1 MLMQNHQKNKHKSN
15 PQDIL
20 RSVLRIDASPCPAG
34 RFLYN
39 EPVIILGA
47 APRRS
52 ASLARTAPVRQIDPS
67 DDVAHVLDWLASPI
81 PDDPSQ
87 DLAQLSGELAA
98 LGRARLEDA
107 HYHRILDL
115 FYDRAH
121 RLSRVLKTRL
131 IEASLPLGKELRAMA
146 ALLVT
151 VHQHVAA
158 GYERVLLDPDR
169 LAHSKR
175 RNAGAVA
182 ARALRSLAES
192 LETSAMMAGS
202 PPAELWRRAHALAKM
217 ARQHYEPAATVIPGL
232 SLDAEKIYKELLA
245 LAAAQPEGFS
255 PAEIALASEYLAQFS
270 AAVNLLPA
278 PPPEEEGSW
287 YWMDSSRDMGPVPP
301 NRRIPPD
308 HGDLLYCSFQ
318 LLSRLLDEQVAAL
331 EGGMPAGNLRLPE
344 RANMPGGIAALKR
357 LLAHWAHP
365 PHRQHPRR
373 HNNFRAQVCIGLT
386 DLWQMLERGEAPEGA
401 EASAAHM
408 TEWMILNESPS
419 GYAVMHVAGEIEGLM
434 PGSVIALR
442 PEPEKPWN
450 ICIVRWMKSENPEH
464 IELGLE
470 LIAPAARSVQ
480 IMFRN
485 GDPAQLPTPGLLLPA
500 IPALR
505 EHPALLA
512 PSGTISARRFFIVSG
527 EDKTHV
533 MQGRLLSLDQQTGE
547 IELFQFEPDPYP
559 M

>member
-1 MLMQNHQKNKHKSN
+1 M
-15 PQDIL
+15 
-20 RSVLRIDASPCPAG
+20 
-34 RFLYN
+34 
-39 EPVIILGA
+39 A
-47 APRRS
+47 AQRLFAR
-52 ASLARTAPVRQIDPS
+52 LARTAPVRQTNPS
-67 DDVAHVLDWLASPI
+67 DDVTHVLDWLASPI
-81 PDDPSQ
+81 PEDPAQ

-98 LGRARLEDA
+98 LGRARLEDS
-107 HYHRILDL
+107 HFHRILDL

-121 RLSRVLKTRL
+121 RLSRALKARL

-146 ALLVT
+146 TLLISV
-151 VHQHVAA
+151 QEQVAA
-158 GYERVLLDPDR
+158 GYERVLVDPGR

-182 ARALRSLAES
+182 SRALRSLAEA
-192 LETSAMMAGS
+192 LETSFMITGL
-202 PPAELWRRAHALAKM
+202 PPADLWRRAHALAKT
-217 ARQHYEPAATVIPGL
+217 AREHYEPTATVIPGL

-255 PAEIALASEYLAQFS
+255 PAETALVSEYLAQFS

-287 YWMDSSRDMGPVPP
+287 YWLDISRDMGPVPP

-318 LLSRLLDEQVAAL
+318 LLSRLLGEQVSAL

-357 LLAHWAHP
+357 LLTHWAHP

-373 HNNFRAQVCIGLT
+373 HNNFRAQVCIGLNE
-386 DLWQMLERGEAPEGA
+386 LWQLLERGEAPEGA
-401 EASAAHM
+401 EVSPAH
-408 TEWMILNESPS
+408 TTDWMILNESPA
-419 GYAVMHVAGEIEGLM
+419 GYAVMHVAGAIDGLS

-442 PEPEKPWN
+442 PEPDKPWN

-470 LIAPAARSVQ
+470 LVAPDARSVQ

-505 EHPALLA
+505 EHAALIA
-512 PSGTISARRFFIVSG
+512 PSGAISARRFFIVSG

-533 MQGRLLSLDQQTGE
+533 MQGRLLSLDQQTGA

>member
-1 MLMQNHQKNKHKSN
+1 M
-15 PQDIL
+15 
-20 RSVLRIDASPCPAG
+20 
-34 RFLYN
+34 
-39 EPVIILGA
+39 
-47 APRRS
+47 
-52 ASLARTAPVRQIDPS
+52 ARTTPVRQIHSS
-67 DDVAHVLDWLASPI
+67 DDVAHVLDWLASVI
-81 PDDPSQ
+81 PEDPAQ

-121 RLSRVLKTRL
+121 RLSQTLKVRL
-131 IEASLPLGKELRAMA
+131 TEASLPLSKELRAMA
-146 ALLVT
+146 ALLIA
-151 VHQHVAA
+151 VHESIAA
-158 GYERVLLDPDR
+158 GYERVLLDTER
-169 LAHSKR
+169 LAHSRR
-175 RNAGAVA
+175 RNAASVA

-192 LETSAMMAGS
+192 LEASCMVAG
-202 PPAELWRRAHALAKM
+202 PPPSGLWRRAHALAKS
-217 ARQHYEPAATVIPGL
+217 ARSHFEPTATVIPGL

-255 PAEIALASEYLAQFS
+255 PGEIALVSEYLTHFS
-270 AAVNLLPA
+270 AAVNLLPS
-278 PPPEEEGSW
+278 PPSEEEGSW
-287 YWMDSSRDMGPVPP
+287 YWVDSSRDMGPVPP

-318 LLSRLLDEQVAAL
+318 LLARLLGEQVSAL

-344 RANMPGGIAALKR
+344 RAAGQGGIAALKR
-357 LLAHWAHP
+357 LHAHWSHP

-373 HNNFRAQVCIGLT
+373 HNNFRAQVCVGLNE
-386 DLWQMLERGEAPEGA
+386 LWQLLERGEAPEGT
-401 EASAAHM
+401 EAGAPHM
-408 TEWMILNESPS
+408 TEWMVLNESPA
-419 GYAVMHVAGEIEGLM
+419 GYAVMHVAGEIEGLV
-434 PGSVIALR
+434 PGSVMALR
-442 PEPEKPWN
+442 PAPDKPWS

-470 LIAPAARSVQ
+470 LVAPAARSVQ
-480 IMFRN
+480 LMFRN

-512 PSGTISARRFFIVSG
+512 PSGACSARRFFIVSG

-533 MQGRLLSLDQQTGE
+533 MQGRLLSLDLQTGAV
-547 IELFQFEPDPYP
+547 ELFQFESDPYP